1 MIDTHK
7 PDERRTVSVDGHKV
21 VTYSYGSGEEV
32 LFLLNGGPGLPC
44 DYLRDPLVALA
55 EAGYRVVTY
64 DQLGTGQSDQP
75 TDPSLWTIERYRDEV
90 EQVRKGL
97 GIARMHLLG
106 HSWGGWLAIEYALK
120 YPQALKSLVLS
131 NTSADMPH
139 MISELDRLRCNLGAE
154 TQAMMLAHE
163 AEGSYDH
170 PEYKAAITL
179 LSYRHVYRLR
189 QLPASM
195 RASIDNEN
203 HAIYL
208 AMQGPNEFHFTGN
221 LRDWNRV
228 PDLPK
233 IRTPALVLVGL
244 HDELTPACAMRI
256 HRNLPNSEIRVF
268 RNSSHMAMYE
278 EPKAYLDTVRA
289 FLDKHRGSR

>member
-1 MIDTHK
+1 MIDPQK
-7 PDERRTVSVDGHKV
+7 PDEQRSVSVGAHKV
-21 VTYSYGSGEEV
+21 VTYSYGKGDEV

-44 DYLRDPLVALA
+44 NYLRDPLVPLV

-64 DQLGTGQSDQP
+64 DQLGTGQSDKP
-75 TDPSLWTIERYRDEV
+75 TDPALWTIERYCDEV
-90 EQVRKGL
+90 EEVRQAL
-97 GIARMHLLG
+97 GIGRMHLLG
-106 HSWGGWLAIEYALK
+106 HSWGGWLGIDYALK
-120 YPQALKSLVLS
+120 YPNALKSLVLS

-139 MISELDRLRCNLGAE
+139 MIEELNRLRRALGSE

-163 AEGSYDH
+163 AAGNYKH
-170 PEYKAAITL
+170 PEYEAAITL

-189 QLPASM
+189 ELPESV
-195 RASIDNEN
+195 RASIEHEN
-203 HAIYL
+203 HAIYF

-221 LRDWNRV
+221 LKDWNRV

-233 IRTPALVLVGL
+233 IKTPTLVLVGH

-256 HRNLPNSEIRVF
+256 HRNLPNSEIYVF

-278 EPKAYLDTVRA
+278 EPAAYLATVCA
-289 FLDKHRGSR
+289 FLDRNRG

>member
-1 MIDTHK
+1 VIDAKK
-7 PDERRTVSVDGHKV
+7 PDQQRSVAVDGHEV
-21 VTYSYGSGEEV
+21 VTYSYGGGDEV

-44 DYLRDPLVALA
+44 DYLRDPLIALV

-64 DQLGTGQSDQP
+64 DQLGTGQSDKP
-75 TDPSLWTIERYRDEV
+75 TDASLWTIERYCDEV
-90 EQVRKGL
+90 EQVRTAL
-97 GIARMHLLG
+97 GIERLHLLG
-106 HSWGGWLAIEYALK
+106 HSWGGWLGIEYALK
-120 YPQALKSLVLS
+120 YPDALKSIVLS

-139 MISELDRLRCNLGAE
+139 MIAELDRLRGNLGAE

-163 AEGSYDH
+163 AEGRYDH
-170 PEYKAAITL
+170 PEYKAAVTL

-189 QLPASM
+189 ELPQSV
-195 RASIDNEN
+195 RNSIDHEN
-203 HAIYL
+203 HAIYYT
-208 AMQGPNEFHFTGN
+208 MQGPNEFHFTGN
-221 LRDWNRV
+221 LKNWNRV

-233 IRTPALVLVGL
+233 IMTPALVLVGL

-278 EPKAYLDTVRA
+278 EPAAYLDAVRR
-289 FLDKHRGSR
+289 FLDKHRG